1 MACTPPR
8 GRRICEKDKE
18 DDTSQSSDGVDVFQD
33 PSDLPLPPDQ
43 SATKGQQDIL
53 NDDDEPDDPTII
65 RKGRTV
71 ATFRKMMLKRIQTK
85 AMTMMLKRIQTKAMT
100 MMLKRIQTKAMT
112 MMLKRIQTKAMTMML
127 KGIEDITLSKTADW
141 KHSDRKTRMS
151 YLTNWTY
158 SSGIYKMS
166 LRSCQTM

>member
-85 AMTMMLKRIQTKAMT
+85 AMTMMLK
-100 MMLKRIQTKAMT
+100 
-112 MMLKRIQTKAMTMML
+112 
-127 KGIEDITLSKTADW
+127 GIEDITLSKTADW